1 MAPRLP
7 GFLLCDIVGRRRS
20 SQVLPHRLLFSTRS
34 RWFGGG
40 VVLAGLLAPAS
51 ASAEPRERIHLDYSS
66 DPTCPG
72 FDAFVDQVRAYT
84 SRWGLAEPEED
95 ERRLHVTFAVTKA
108 ATVGTLEITSREQ
121 SAPRASRTIVAPD
134 CATVA
139 RGMAVVVAVAIDP
152 AAILAGSGGPAE
164 RPLTDERAEEEL
176 SAQATEATP
185 ADQRRSLSTPTS
197 SAPPRE
203 PSPSS
208 RRPVGPRKSAA
219 RFAIE
224 GRLEV
229 TSAVVDG
236 LLPGA
241 LASIEVDPLAPAGSS
256 APLRLPRWL
265 RPTLALGI
273 RQSISRKLERSTVA
287 TSFLWTAGVVRLC
300 PVRLGVNDKLDVTP
314 CVEGDVGVLTAEARG
329 SADARRTSTFWLD
342 LGVSVR
348 VTWTI
353 SAAFYAGAGIGLVGP
368 LSRNRFEL
376 GTGELI
382 SRAPPVGGTLGGGLG
397 WRF

>member
-1 MAPRLP
+1 MP
-7 GFLLCDIVGRRRS
+7 RRS
-20 SQVLPHRLLFSTRS
+20 LFSTRW
-34 RWFGGG
+34 RWFGVV

-51 ASAEPRERIHLDYSS
+51 ASAEPRERIHFDYSA
-66 DPTCPG
+66 DPTCPS
-72 FDAFVDQVRAYT
+72 FDAFVEQVRAYT
-84 SRWGLAEPEED
+84 SRWGLAAPEED
-95 ERRLHVTFAVTKA
+95 TRRLRVTFAVTKA
-108 ATVGTLEITSREQ
+108 DTVGTLEIASREQ
-121 SAPRASRTIVAPD
+121 SAPRAPRTIVAPD

-139 RGMAVVVAVAIDP
+139 RGMAVAVAVAIDP
-152 AAILAGSGGPAE
+152 AAILAGPGRTAE
-164 RPLTDERAEEEL
+164 RELTDELAEEEL
-176 SAQATEATP
+176 SAEVTEATP
-185 ADQRRSLSTPTS
+185 VEQRPSLPAPSS

-208 RRPVGPRKSAA
+208 RRPVGPRTSAA

-241 LASIEVDPLAPAGSS
+241 LASIEVDPLAPADSS

-300 PVRLGVNDKLDVTP
+300 PVRLGVNDKLDITP
-314 CVEGDVGVLTAEARG
+314 CLESDVGVLTAEARG
-329 SADARRTSTFWLD
+329 SADARRTSSFWLD

-353 SAAFYAGAGIGLVGP
+353 SPAFYAGTGIALVAP
-368 LSRNRFEL
+368 LSRNWFEL

-382 SRAPPVGGTLGGGLG
+382 SRAPPVGGTLGGAFG